1 MTGTGTQEDP
11 FVVYTIFELRSA
23 LGQTNA
29 YVQMGRDIDCNDE
42 YTIWQQL
49 TVLATDFDLNDHHLW
64 NINCKNGYVFYIPSA
79 TMHLFTIH
87 DGWIHNVEL
96 SGASFIND
104 NYPASVSY
112 TANNST
118 GNYGTVIQGMAIYI
132 NVSELFSTGG
142 NNYLWGEGTRF
153 HTTVWKGKVHSASS
167 SSYIGSNRSITN
179 EGILFEESRI
189 VVQIDI
195 PTSTNRPMCIN
206 GHFIGTQVDVV
217 VNANGIISGSSGSYA
232 IYYTLGS
239 SSTINNSTFN
249 LRPSDGIQRSFSSLV
264 SSITYAI
271 GISVYNSNYIN
282 LTSTV
287 EYVPQ
292 TQKPLT
298 SSEIINSDANN
309 AVGFHNI
316 KVEE

>member
-1 MTGTGTQEDP
+1 MTGIGTQEDP

-29 YVQMGRDIDCNDE
+29 YVQMGCDIDCNDE

-64 NINCKNGYVFYIPSA
+64 NINCKNGYVFYIPSNA
-79 TMHLFTIH
+79 RHLFTIH

-96 SGASFIND
+96 LGASFINE
-104 NYPASVSY
+104 NSPASVSY
-112 TANNST
+112 TANNDI
-118 GNYGTVIQGMAIYI
+118 GNYGTVIQDMAIYT
-132 NVSELFSTGG
+132 NVSELFHTGT
-142 NNYLWGEGTRF
+142 NNDYLWGRGTRF
-153 HTTVWKGKVHSASS
+153 LTTVWKGKVHSAL
-167 SSYIGSNRSITN
+167 SYSCIGYNGSIIN

-195 PTSTNRPMCIN
+195 PAHSTRPMGIN

-217 VNANGIISGSSGSYA
+217 VNANGIISGS
-232 IYYTLGS
+232 YYTLGS
-239 SSTINNSTFN
+239 YSTINNSTFN
-249 LRPSDGIQRSFSSLV
+249 LRPSDGTQRSFSSLV
-264 SSITYAI
+264 SSVSNAI
-271 GISVYNSNYIN
+271 GISVYNSDYIN
-282 LTSTV
+282 LTGTMAYIS
-287 EYVPQ
+287 Q

>member
-1 MTGTGTQEDP
+1 MTGIGTQGDP

-23 LGQTNA
+23 LGQTDA
-29 YVQMGRDIDCNDE
+29 YVQMGCDIDCNDE

-64 NINCKNGYVFYIPSA
+64 NINCKNGYVFYIPSN

-87 DGWIHNVEL
+87 GGWIHNVEL

-112 TANNST
+112 TANNKT
-118 GNYGTVIQGMAIYI
+118 GNYGTVIQGMAIYT
-132 NVSELFSTGG
+132 NVSELCLTGG
-142 NNYLWGEGTRF
+142 LWGRGTRF
-153 HTTVWKGKVHSASS
+153 HTTVWKGKVHSSSS
-167 SSYIGSNRSITN
+167 SSYIGYNNDIIN

-189 VVQIDI
+189 AVQIDI
-195 PTSTNRPMCIN
+195 PVSPARPMGIN

-217 VNANGIISGSSGSYA
+217 VNANGIISGS
-232 IYYTLGS
+232 YYTLGS
-239 SSTINNSTFN
+239 YSTINNSTFN
-249 LRPSDGIQRSFSSLV
+249 LKANDGTQRSFISLV
-264 SSITYAI
+264 SGVSSAI
-271 GISVYNSNYIN
+271 GISVYNSDYIN
-282 LTSTV
+282 LTGTS
-287 EYVPQ
+287 EYIPQ

-316 KVEE
+316 KVEL

>member
-1 MTGTGTQEDP
+1 MTGIGTQGDP

-29 YVQMGRDIDCNDE
+29 YVQMGCDIDCNDE

-64 NINCKNGYVFYIPSA
+64 NINCKNGYVFYIPTA

-104 NYPASVSY
+104 NCPASVSY

-118 GNYGTVIQGMAIYI
+118 GNYGTVIQDMAIYT
-132 NVSELFSTGG
+132 NVSELFSTGTG
-142 NNYLWGEGTRF
+142 TNCLWGKGTRF

-167 SSYIGSNRSITN
+167 SSYIGYNSDIIN

-189 VVQIDI
+189 VVQIDT
-195 PTSTNRPMCIN
+195 PTYSSRPMGIN

-217 VNANGIISGSSGSYA
+217 VNANGIASGSYGA
-232 IYYTLGS
+232 FGGY
-239 SSTINNSTFN
+239 STINNSTFN
-249 LRPSDGIQRSFSSLV
+249 LRASDGIQRSFYSLV
-264 SSITYAI
+264 SGVSNAI
-271 GISVYNSNYIN
+271 GISVYNSDYIN
-282 LTSTV
+282 LTSAA

>member
-29 YVQMGRDIDCNDE
+29 YVQMGCDIDCNDE

-49 TVLATDFDLNDHHLW
+49 TVLATDFDFNDHHLW
-64 NINCKNGYVFYIPSA
+64 NINCKNGYVFYIPSD

-87 DGWIHNVEL
+87 GGWIHNVEL

-118 GNYGTVIQGMAIYI
+118 GNYGTVIQDMAIYT
-132 NVSELFSTGG
+132 NVSELFS
-142 NNYLWGEGTRF
+142 NRLWGRGTRF

-167 SSYIGSNRSITN
+167 SAVLGYNDGVYN

-195 PTSTNRPMCIN
+195 PAYSPRPMCIN
-206 GHFIGTQVDVV
+206 GHFIGTQVDVA
-217 VNANGIISGSSGSYA
+217 VNANGITSGSSYALSY
-232 IYYTLGS
+232 Y
-239 SSTINNSTFN
+239 STINNSTFN
-249 LRPSDGIQRSFSSLV
+249 LRASDGIQRSFSSLV
-264 SSITYAI
+264 YNVNNAI
-271 GISVYNSNYIN
+271 GISTYNSDYIN
-282 LTSTV
+282 LTGAS
-287 EYVPQ
+287 EYIPQ

-316 KVEE
+316 KVEL

>member
-29 YVQMGRDIDCNDE
+29 YVQMGCDIDCNDE

-112 TANNST
+112 TANNDIGS
-118 GNYGTVIQGMAIYI
+118 YGTVIQDMAIYI
-132 NVSELFSTGG
+132 NVSELFRTGTS
-142 NNYLWGEGTRF
+142 NIYLWGRGTRF
-153 HTTVWKGKVHSASS
+153 HTTVWKGKVHSAIS
-167 SSYIGSNRSITN
+167 SSYIGSKSSIIN
-179 EGILFEESRI
+179 AGILFEESRI

-195 PTSTNRPMCIN
+195 PATSNRPMGIN
-206 GHFIGTQVDVV
+206 GHFIGTQVDVA
-217 VNANGIISGSSGSYA
+217 VNANGITSGP
-232 IYYTLGS
+232 YYTLGIYS
-239 SSTINNSTFN
+239 SINNSTLN
-249 LRPSDGIQRSFSSLV
+249 LRTNDGTRYSFTSLV
-264 SSITYAI
+264 SNTSKAI
-271 GISVYNSNYIN
+271 GISTYNSDYIN
-282 LTSTV
+282 LSGTT
-287 EYVPQ
+287 EYIPQ

-316 KVEE
+316 KVES

>member
-1 MTGTGTQEDP
+1 MTGIGTQEDP

-29 YVQMGRDIDCNDE
+29 YVQMGCDIDCNDE

-104 NYPASVSY
+104 NRPVSVSY

-118 GNYGTVIQGMAIYI
+118 GNYGTVIQDMAIYI
-132 NVSELFSTGG
+132 NVSELFPTGSF
-142 NNYLWGEGTRF
+142 NFLWGRGTRF

-167 SSYIGSNRSITN
+167 SSYIGNNDNIIN

-195 PTSTNRPMCIN
+195 PTNSNRPMCIN

-217 VNANGIISGSSGSYA
+217 VNANGIITSG
-232 IYYTLGS
+232 YYTLGYYS
-239 SSTINNSTFN
+239 SINNSTFN
-249 LRPSDGIQRSFSSLV
+249 LRPSDGIRRSYPSLV
-264 SSITYAI
+264 SSASDAI
-271 GISVYNSNYIN
+271 GISTYNSDYIS
-282 LTSTV
+282 LTGAT
-287 EYVPQ
+287 EYIPQ

>member
-23 LGQTNA
+23 LGQTDA
-29 YVQMGRDIDCNDE
+29 YVQMGCDIDCNDE

-64 NINCKNGYVFYIPSA
+64 NINCKNGYVFYIPSD

-104 NYPASVSY
+104 NCPADVSY

-118 GNYGTVIQGMAIYI
+118 GNYGTVIQDMAIYT
-132 NVSELFSTGG
+132 NVSELFSTGTSS
-142 NNYLWGEGTRF
+142 NCLWGRGTRF
-153 HTTVWKGKVHSASS
+153 HTTVWKGKVHSASDYAYLGYNDGIS
-167 SSYIGSNRSITN
+167 N

-189 VVQIDI
+189 VVQIDT
-195 PTSTNRPMCIN
+195 PAYSSRPMGIN
-206 GHFIGTQVDVV
+206 GHFIGTQVDVA
-217 VNANGIISGSSGSYA
+217 VNANGIMSGG
-232 IYYTLGS
+232 YYTLGS
-239 SSTINNSTFN
+239 YSSINNSTFN
-249 LRPSDGIQRSFSSLV
+249 LRPSDGTQRSFYSLV
-264 SSITYAI
+264 SSASYAI
-271 GISVYNSNYIN
+271 GISVYNSDYIN
-282 LTSTV
+282 FTSTL
-287 EYVPQ
+287 EYIPQ

-316 KVEE
+316 KVEL

>member
-29 YVQMGRDIDCNDE
+29 YVQMGCDIDCNDE

-64 NINCKNGYVFYIPSA
+64 NINCKNGYVFYIPSG

-118 GNYGTVIQGMAIYI
+118 GSYGTVIQDMAIYT
-132 NVSELFSTGG
+132 NVGELFSTGG
-142 NNYLWGEGTRF
+142 FYYLWGRGTRF
-153 HTTVWKGKVHSASS
+153 HTTVWKGKVHSASD
-167 SSYIGSNRSITN
+167 YAFLGFNDSITN

-195 PTSTNRPMCIN
+195 PAYGSRPMCIN

-217 VNANGIISGSSGSYA
+217 VNANGIISGG
-232 IYYTLGS
+232 YYTLGS

-249 LRPSDGIQRSFSSLV
+249 LRASDGIQRSFTSLV
-264 SSITYAI
+264 SSSYAI
-271 GISVYNSNYIN
+271 GISTYNSDYIN
-282 LTSTV
+282 LTSTS

>member
-1 MTGTGTQEDP
+1 MTGIGTQGDP

-29 YVQMGRDIDCNDE
+29 YVQMGCDIDCNDE

-64 NINCKNGYVFYIPSA
+64 NINCKNGYVFYIPSD

-96 SGASFIND
+96 SGASFIN
-104 NYPASVSY
+104 NNSPASVSY
-112 TANNST
+112 TANNTT
-118 GNYGTVIQGMAIYI
+118 GNYGTVIQGMAIYT
-132 NVSELFSTGG
+132 NVSELFPTGST
-142 NNYLWGEGTRF
+142 NCLWGRGTRF
-153 HTTVWKGKVHSASS
+153 HTTVWKGKVHSASY
-167 SSYIGSNRSITN
+167 SSYIGSNDSITN

-195 PTSTNRPMCIN
+195 PAYSNRPMCIA

-217 VNANGIISGSSGSYA
+217 VNANGITSDFPN
-232 IYYTLGS
+232 TLGS
-239 SSTINNSTFN
+239 YSTINNSTFN
-249 LRPSDGIQRSFSSLV
+249 LRPSDGIRRSFSSLV
-264 SSITYAI
+264 SDATKAI
-271 GISVYNSNYIN
+271 GISVYNSDYIN
-282 LTSTV
+282 LTGTA
-287 EYVPQ
+287 EYIPQ
-292 TQKPLT
+292 AQKPLT

-316 KVEE
+316 KVEL

>member
-1 MTGTGTQEDP
+1 MTGIGTQGDP

-29 YVQMGRDIDCNDE
+29 YVQMGCDIDCNDE

-64 NINCKNGYVFYIPSA
+64 NINCKNGYVFYIPSD

-104 NYPASVSY
+104 NCPADVSY
-112 TANNST
+112 TVNNST
-118 GNYGTVIQGMAIYI
+118 GNYGTVIQDMAIYT
-132 NVSELFSTGG
+132 NVGEFL
-142 NNYLWGEGTRF
+142 NNCLWGKGTRF
-153 HTTVWKGKVHSASS
+153 HTTVWKGKVHSASDYA
-167 SSYIGSNRSITN
+167 YIGYNSNIIN

-189 VVQIDI
+189 AVQIDT
-195 PTSTNRPMCIN
+195 PTYSPRPMGIN

-217 VNANGIISGSSGSYA
+217 VNANGIISGPYN
-232 IYYTLGS
+232 TLGTS
-239 SSTINNSTFN
+239 SSINNSTFN
-249 LRPSDGIQRSFSSLV
+249 LRPSDGTQRSFVSLV
-264 SSITYAI
+264 SGVSSAI
-271 GISVYNSNYIN
+271 GISVYNSDYIN
-282 LTSTV
+282 LTGTS
-287 EYVPQ
+287 EYIPQ

-316 KVEE
+316 KVEL

>member
-23 LGQTNA
+23 LGQTDA
-29 YVQMGRDIDCNDE
+29 YVQMGCDIDCNDE

-49 TVLATDFDLNDHHLW
+49 TVLATDFDFNDHHLW
-64 NINCKNGYVFYIPSA
+64 NINCKNGYVFYIPSD

-87 DGWIHNVEL
+87 GGWIHNVEL

-112 TANNST
+112 TANNKT
-118 GNYGTVIQGMAIYI
+118 GNYGTVIQDMAIYT
-132 NVSELFSTGG
+132 NVSELFFAGTSIT
-142 NNYLWGEGTRF
+142 YLWGKGTRF
-153 HTTVWKGKVHSASS
+153 HTTVWKGKVHSAMSYAFLGNYSS
-167 SSYIGSNRSITN
+167 IIN

-195 PTSTNRPMCIN
+195 PAYSNRPMCIN
-206 GHFIGTQVDVV
+206 GHFIGTQVDVA
-217 VNANGIISGSSGSYA
+217 VNANGIISGP
-232 IYYTLGS
+232 YYTLGS
-239 SSTINNSTFN
+239 YSTINNSTFN
-249 LRPSDGIQRSFSSLV
+249 LRASGGIQRSFTSLV
-264 SSITYAI
+264 SSSYAI
-271 GISVYNSNYIN
+271 GISTYNSNYIN
-282 LTSTV
+282 LTSTA

>member
-23 LGQTNA
+23 LGQTDA

-64 NINCKNGYVFYIPSA
+64 NINCKNGYVFYIPSD

-96 SGASFIND
+96 SGASFINE
-104 NYPASVSY
+104 NCPASVSY
-112 TANNST
+112 TANNDI
-118 GNYGTVIQGMAIYI
+118 GNYGTVIQDMAIYT
-132 NVSELFSTGG
+132 NVGELFSTGTY
-142 NNYLWGEGTRF
+142 NNCLWGKGTRF
-153 HTTVWKGKVHSASS
+153 HTTVWKGKVHSA
-167 SSYIGSNRSITN
+167 ISNAYLGYNTNIIT

-195 PTSTNRPMCIN
+195 PTSSDRPMCIN
-206 GHFIGTQVDVV
+206 GHFIGTQVDVA
-217 VNANGIISGSSGSYA
+217 VNVNGIISGP
-232 IYYTLGS
+232 YYTLGI

-249 LRPSDGIQRSFSSLV
+249 LRPSDGIQRSFASLV
-264 SSITYAI
+264 SSVSQAI
-271 GISVYNSNYIN
+271 GISTYNSDYIN
-282 LTSTV
+282 LTSTAA
-287 EYVPQ
+287 YIPQ

-316 KVEE
+316 KVEG

>member
-1 MTGTGTQEDP
+1 MTGTGTQVDP

-23 LGQTNA
+23 LGQTDA
-29 YVQMGRDIDCNDE
+29 YVQMGCDIDCNDE

-64 NINCKNGYVFYIPSA
+64 NINCKNGYVFYIPSG

-112 TANNST
+112 RANNST
-118 GNYGTVIQGMAIYI
+118 GSYGTVIQDMAIYI
-132 NVSELFSTGG
+132 NVSELFLPS
-142 NNYLWGEGTRF
+142 NAAAYLWGRGTRF

-167 SSYIGSNRSITN
+167 SAFLGCNDSISN

-189 VVQIDI
+189 VVQIDT
-195 PTSTNRPMCIN
+195 PTNSYRPMGIN

-217 VNANGIISGSSGSYA
+217 VNANGITSSSYSMFGSY
-232 IYYTLGS
+232 
-239 SSTINNSTFN
+239 STINNSTFN
-249 LRPSDGIQRSFSSLV
+249 LRASDGIQRSFPSLV
-264 SSITYAI
+264 SSSYAI
-271 GISVYNSNYIN
+271 GISTYNSDYIN
-282 LTSTV
+282 LTGTA
-287 EYVPQ
+287 EYIPQ

>member
-23 LGQTNA
+23 LGQTDA
-29 YVQMGRDIDCNDE
+29 YVQMGCDIDCNDE

-49 TVLATDFDLNDHHLW
+49 TVLATDFDFNDHHLW
-64 NINCKNGYVFYIPSA
+64 NINCKNGYVFYIPSDK
-79 TMHLFTIH
+79 MHLFTIH

-104 NYPASVSY
+104 NCPASVSY
-112 TANNST
+112 TANNKT
-118 GNYGTVIQGMAIYI
+118 GNYGTVIQDMAIYT
-132 NVSELFSTGG
+132 NVSELFFAGTSIT
-142 NNYLWGEGTRF
+142 YLWGKGTRF
-153 HTTVWKGKVHSASS
+153 HTTVWKGKVHSAMSYAFLGNYSS
-167 SSYIGSNRSITN
+167 IIN

-195 PTSTNRPMCIN
+195 PAYSNRPMCIN
-206 GHFIGTQVDVV
+206 GHFIGTQVDVA
-217 VNANGIISGSSGSYA
+217 VNANGIISGP
-232 IYYTLGS
+232 YYTLGS
-239 SSTINNSTFN
+239 YSTINNSTFN
-249 LRPSDGIQRSFSSLV
+249 LRASDGIQRSFYSLV
-264 SSITYAI
+264 SHSSYAI

-282 LTSTV
+282 LTSTA

>member
-23 LGQTNA
+23 LGQTDA
-29 YVQMGRDIDCNDE
+29 YVQMGCDIDCNDE

-87 DGWIHNVEL
+87 GGWIHNVEL

-112 TANNST
+112 PANNTT

-132 NVSELFSTGG
+132 NVSELFPTGSF
-142 NNYLWGEGTRF
+142 NFLWGRGTRF
-153 HTTVWKGKVHSASS
+153 HTTVWKGKVHSAIF
-167 SSYIGSNRSITN
+167 SSYIGNNDNITN

-195 PTSTNRPMCIN
+195 PAFSTRPMGIN
-206 GHFIGTQVDVV
+206 GHFIGTQVDVA
-217 VNANGIISGSSGSYA
+217 VNANGIISSGYN
-232 IYYTLGS
+232 TLGTS
-239 SSTINNSTFN
+239 SSINNSTFN
-249 LRPSDGIQRSFSSLV
+249 LRPSDGIQRSFISLV
-264 SSITYAI
+264 FSSVSYAI
-271 GISVYNSNYIN
+271 GISTYNSDYIN
-282 LTSTV
+282 RTGTA
-287 EYVPQ
+287 EYILQ
-292 TQKPLT
+292 AQKPLT

-316 KVEE
+316 KVEL

>member
-29 YVQMGRDIDCNDE
+29 YVQMGCDIDCNDE

-64 NINCKNGYVFYIPSA
+64 NINCKNGYVFYIPSDI
-79 TMHLFTIH
+79 MHLFTIH

-104 NYPASVSY
+104 NCPASVSY

-118 GNYGTVIQGMAIYI
+118 GNYGTVIQDMAIYT
-132 NVSELFSTGG
+132 NVSELFPTGTYY
-142 NNYLWGEGTRF
+142 NCLWGRGIRF
-153 HTTVWKGKVHSASS
+153 HTTVWKGKVHSASD
-167 SSYIGSNRSITN
+167 YAYLGYHASIVN

-189 VVQIDI
+189 AVQIDT
-195 PTSTNRPMCIN
+195 PQYSSRPMGIN
-206 GHFIGTQVDVV
+206 GHFIGTQVDVA
-217 VNANGIISGSSGSYA
+217 VNANGITPSSSYP
-232 IYYTLGS
+232 YTLGGY
-239 SSTINNSTFN
+239 STINNSTFN
-249 LRPSDGIQRSFSSLV
+249 LKANDGTQRSFSSLV
-264 SSITYAI
+264 LSFSYAI
-271 GISVYNSNYIN
+271 GISVYNSDYIN
-282 LTSTV
+282 LTGTA

-298 SSEIINSDANN
+298 SSGIINSDANN

-316 KVEE
+316 KVEL

>member
-1 MTGTGTQEDP
+1 MIGTGIQADP

-29 YVQMGRDIDCNDE
+29 YVQMGCDIDCNDE

-87 DGWIHNVEL
+87 GGWIHNVEL

-112 TANNST
+112 TANNNT
-118 GNYGTVIQGMAIYI
+118 GNYGTVIQDMAIYI
-132 NVSELFSTGG
+132 NVSELFPTGTSNG
-142 NNYLWGEGTRF
+142 RLWGRGTRF
-153 HTTVWKGKVHSASS
+153 HTTVWKGKVHSANDYASFG
-167 SSYIGSNRSITN
+167 YNGSIIN

-189 VVQIDI
+189 VVQIDT
-195 PTSTNRPMCIN
+195 PTSANRPMGIN

-217 VNANGIISGSSGSYA
+217 VNANGILSGS
-232 IYYTLGS
+232 YYTLGS
-239 SSTINNSTFN
+239 SSSINNSTFN
-249 LRPSDGIQRSFSSLV
+249 LRASDGIQRSFFSLV
-264 SSITYAI
+264 SGISYAI
-271 GISVYNSNYIN
+271 GISVYNSDYIN
-282 LTSTV
+282 LTGTT
-287 EYVPQ
+287 EYIPQ

>member
-23 LGQTNA
+23 LGQTDA
-29 YVQMGRDIDCNDE
+29 YVQMGCDIDCNDE
-42 YTIWQQL
+42 YTIWQQS

-64 NINCKNGYVFYIPSA
+64 NINCKNGYVFYIPSD

-104 NYPASVSY
+104 NCPEDVSY
-112 TANNST
+112 TVNNKT
-118 GNYGTVIQGMAIYI
+118 GNYGTVIQDMAIYT
-132 NVSELFSTGG
+132 NVGELFPTGTTS
-142 NNYLWGEGTRF
+142 NCLWGKGTRF

-167 SSYIGSNRSITN
+167 YAFLGYNSSVIA

-189 VVQIDI
+189 VVQIDT
-195 PTSTNRPMCIN
+195 PTNSARPMGIN

-217 VNANGIISGSSGSYA
+217 VNANGIVSNGYN
-232 IYYTLGS
+232 TLGIYS
-239 SSTINNSTFN
+239 SINNSTFN
-249 LRPSDGIQRSFSSLV
+249 LRASNGIQRSFISLV
-264 SSITYAI
+264 SGVSSAI
-271 GISVYNSNYIN
+271 GISTYNSDYIN
-282 LTSTV
+282 LTSAA

>member
-29 YVQMGRDIDCNDE
+29 YVQMGCDIDCNDE
-42 YTIWQQL
+42 YTIWQSL
-49 TVLATDFDLNDHHLW
+49 NVLATDFDFNDHHLW
-64 NINCKNGYVFYIPSA
+64 NINCKNGYVFYIPSN

-104 NYPASVSY
+104 NYPEDVSY

-118 GNYGTVIQGMAIYI
+118 GSYGTVIQDMAIYI
-132 NVSELFSTGG
+132 NVSELFSSC
-142 NNYLWGEGTRF
+142 LWGRGTRF

-167 SSYIGSNRSITN
+167 SSYIGSNVSVSN

-195 PTSTNRPMCIN
+195 PTSSNRPMGIN

-217 VNANGIISGSSGSYA
+217 VNANGILSGG
-232 IYYTLGS
+232 YYTLGGS
-239 SSTINNSTFN
+239 SASTINNSTFN
-249 LRPSDGIQRSFSSLV
+249 LRPSDGTQRSFHS
-264 SSITYAI
+264 
-271 GISVYNSNYIN
+271 
-282 LTSTV
+282 
-287 EYVPQ
+287 
-292 TQKPLT
+292 
-298 SSEIINSDANN
+298 
-309 AVGFHNI
+309 
-316 KVEE
+316 

>member
-1 MTGTGTQEDP
+1 MTGTGTQADP

-23 LGQTNA
+23 LGQTDA
-29 YVQMGRDIDCNDE
+29 YVQMGCDIDCNDE

-104 NYPASVSY
+104 NNPASVSY

-118 GNYGTVIQGMAIYI
+118 GNYGTVIQDMAIYI
-132 NVSELFSTGG
+132 NVSELFTSC
-142 NNYLWGEGTRF
+142 LWGKGTRF
-153 HTTVWKGKVHSASS
+153 HTTVWKGKVHSAN
-167 SSYIGSNRSITN
+167 SYAPFGYNDYIVNG
-179 EGILFEESRI
+179 GILFEESRI

-195 PTSTNRPMCIN
+195 PASASRPMGIN

-217 VNANGIISGSSGSYA
+217 VNANGITSGA
-232 IYYTLGS
+232 YYTLGS
-239 SSTINNSTFN
+239 YSTINNSTFN
-249 LRPSDGIQRSFSSLV
+249 LRPSDGIQRSFISLV
-264 SSITYAI
+264 SGVSSAI
-271 GISVYNSNYIN
+271 GISVYNSDYIN
-282 LTSTV
+282 LTGTAD
-287 EYVPQ
+287 YIPQ

-316 KVEE
+316 KVEL

>member
-1 MTGTGTQEDP
+1 MTGIGTQGDP

-23 LGQTNA
+23 LGQTDA
-29 YVQMGRDIDCNDE
+29 YVQMGCDIDCNDE

-64 NINCKNGYVFYIPSA
+64 NINCKNGYVFYIPSD

-87 DGWIHNVEL
+87 GGWIHNVEL

-104 NYPASVSY
+104 NCPASVSY

-118 GNYGTVIQGMAIYI
+118 GNYGTVIQDMAIYT
-132 NVSELFSTGG
+132 NVSELFSTGTT
-142 NNYLWGEGTRF
+142 NNCLWGKGTRF

-167 SSYIGSNRSITN
+167 YAYLGYNSTVGN

-189 VVQIDI
+189 AVQIDI
-195 PTSTNRPMCIN
+195 PTNSGRPMCIA

-217 VNANGIISGSSGSYA
+217 VNANGIISGSW
-232 IYYTLGS
+232 YTLGS
-239 SSTINNSTFN
+239 YSTINNSTFN
-249 LRPSDGIQRSFSSLV
+249 LRASDGIQRSFYSLV
-264 SSITYAI
+264 SGVASAI
-271 GISVYNSNYIN
+271 GISVYNSDYIN
-282 LTSTV
+282 FTSAA
-287 EYVPQ
+287 EYVLQ

-298 SSEIINSDANN
+298 SSGIINSDANN

-316 KVEE
+316 KVEL

>member
-29 YVQMGRDIDCNDE
+29 YVQMGCDIDCNDE

-49 TVLATDFDLNDHHLW
+49 TVLATDFDFNDHHLW
-64 NINCKNGYVFYIPSA
+64 NINCKNGYVFYIPSD

-87 DGWIHNVEL
+87 GGWIHNVEL
-96 SGASFIND
+96 SGASFING

-118 GNYGTVIQGMAIYI
+118 GNYGTVIQDMAIYT
-132 NVSELFSTGG
+132 NVGELFLTGG
-142 NNYLWGEGTRF
+142 FNYLWGRGTRF
-153 HTTVWKGKVHSASS
+153 HTTVWKGKVHSANFSAFLG
-167 SSYIGSNRSITN
+167 YNDSIIN

-195 PTSTNRPMCIN
+195 PASSGRPMCIN
-206 GHFIGTQVDVV
+206 GHFIGTQVDVA
-217 VNANGIISGSSGSYA
+217 VNANGIISGYSYA
-232 IYYTLGS
+232 LSYY
-239 SSTINNSTFN
+239 STINNSTFN
-249 LRPSDGIQRSFSSLV
+249 LRASDGTQRSFLSLV
-264 SSITYAI
+264 SGVSSAI
-271 GISVYNSNYIN
+271 GISTYNSDYIN
-282 LTSTV
+282 LTSTAA
-287 EYVPQ
+287 YIPQ

-316 KVEE
+316 KVEL

>member
-112 TANNST
+112 TANNKT
-118 GNYGTVIQGMAIYI
+118 GSYGTVIQDMAIYT
-132 NVSELFSTGG
+132 NVSELFPTGSAS
-142 NNYLWGEGTRF
+142 NCLWGRGTRF

-167 SSYIGSNRSITN
+167 YSYIGYFGSISD

-195 PTSTNRPMCIN
+195 PASGSRPMCIN
-206 GHFIGTQVDVV
+206 GHFIGTQVDVA
-217 VNANGIISGSSGSYA
+217 VNANGISSSYSYAFGSY
-232 IYYTLGS
+232 
-239 SSTINNSTFN
+239 STINNSTFN

-271 GISVYNSNYIN
+271 GISVYNSDYIN
-282 LTSTV
+282 LTSMS

-316 KVEE
+316 KVEL

>member
-23 LGQTNA
+23 LGQTDA
-29 YVQMGRDIDCNDE
+29 YVQMGCDIDCNDE

-64 NINCKNGYVFYIPSA
+64 NINCKNGYVFYIPSD

-112 TANNST
+112 RANNST
-118 GNYGTVIQGMAIYI
+118 GSYGTVIQDMAIYT
-132 NVSELFSTGG
+132 NVGELFSTGTTSV
-142 NNYLWGEGTRF
+142 YLWGKGTRF
-153 HTTVWKGKVHSASS
+153 HTTVWKGKVHSANAYASLG
-167 SSYIGSNRSITN
+167 YNGSITN
-179 EGILFEESRI
+179 AGILFEESRI
-189 VVQIDI
+189 VVQIDT
-195 PTSTNRPMCIN
+195 PAYSSRPMCIS
-206 GHFIGTQVDVV
+206 GHFIGTQVDVA
-217 VNANGIISGSSGSYA
+217 VNANGITSGG
-232 IYYTLGS
+232 YYTLGS

-249 LRPSDGIQRSFSSLV
+249 LRASDGTQRSYFSLV
-264 SSITYAI
+264 SSVSNAI
-271 GISVYNSNYIN
+271 GISTYNSDYIN
-282 LTSTV
+282 LTGTT
-287 EYVPQ
+287 EYIRQ

-316 KVEE
+316 KVE

>member
-23 LGQTNA
+23 LGQTDA
-29 YVQMGRDIDCNDE
+29 YVQMGCDIDCNDE

-64 NINCKNGYVFYIPSA
+64 NINCKNGYVFYIPSD

-87 DGWIHNVEL
+87 GGWIHNVEL

-104 NYPASVSY
+104 NCPADVSY

-118 GNYGTVIQGMAIYI
+118 GNYGTVIQDMAIYT
-132 NVSELFSTGG
+132 NVGELFYTGTTTC
-142 NNYLWGEGTRF
+142 LWGRGTRF

-167 SSYIGSNRSITN
+167 SAYLGYNGSVGN

-195 PTSTNRPMCIN
+195 PASVNRPMCIN
-206 GHFIGTQVDVV
+206 GHFIGTQVDVA
-217 VNANGIISGSSGSYA
+217 VNANGIIFSPGYN
-232 IYYTLGS
+232 TLGS
-239 SSTINNSTFN
+239 YSTINNSTFN
-249 LRPSDGIQRSFSSLV
+249 LRASDGTQCSFLSLV
-264 SSITYAI
+264 SGVNSAI
-271 GISVYNSNYIN
+271 GISTYNSDYIN
-282 LTSTV
+282 LTSTS
-287 EYVPQ
+287 EYIPQ

-316 KVEE
+316 KVEL

>member
-29 YVQMGRDIDCNDE
+29 YVQMGCDIDCNDE

-64 NINCKNGYVFYIPSA
+64 NINCKNGYVFYIPSD

-118 GNYGTVIQGMAIYI
+118 GSYGTVIQDMAIYT
-132 NVSELFSTGG
+132 NVGELFSTGSF
-142 NNYLWGEGTRF
+142 NYLWGRGTRF
-153 HTTVWKGKVHSASS
+153 HTTVWKGKVHSAS
-167 SSYIGSNRSITN
+167 YYAFLGFNDSITN

-195 PTSTNRPMCIN
+195 PASSSRPMGIN

-217 VNANGIISGSSGSYA
+217 VNANGITSGSYSMF
-232 IYYTLGS
+232 GS
-239 SSTINNSTFN
+239 YSTINNSTFN
-249 LRPSDGIQRSFSSLV
+249 LRASDGIQRSFASLV
-264 SSITYAI
+264 ANVSSAI
-271 GISVYNSNYIN
+271 GISVYNSDYIN
-282 LTSTV
+282 LTGTS
-287 EYVPQ
+287 EYIPQ

-316 KVEE
+316 KVEL

>member
-112 TANNST
+112 TANNKT
-118 GNYGTVIQGMAIYI
+118 GSYGTVIQDMAIYT
-132 NVSELFSTGG
+132 NVSELFPSC
-142 NNYLWGEGTRF
+142 LWGRGTRF

-167 SSYIGSNRSITN
+167 SSYIGNSDSITN

-195 PTSTNRPMCIN
+195 PTSTARPMCIN
-206 GHFIGTQVDVV
+206 GHFIGTQVDVA
-217 VNANGIISGSSGSYA
+217 VNANGI
-232 IYYTLGS
+232 S
-239 SSTINNSTFN
+239 SSYPYAFGAYSSINNSTFN
-249 LRPSDGIQRSFSSLV
+249 LRPSDGIQRSFYSLV
-264 SSITYAI
+264 SLASYAI
-271 GISVYNSNYIN
+271 GISTYNSNYIN
-282 LTSTV
+282 LTSAA

-316 KVEE
+316 KVES

>member
-29 YVQMGRDIDCNDE
+29 YVQMGCDIDCNDE

-64 NINCKNGYVFYIPSA
+64 NINCKNGYVFYIPSDA
-79 TMHLFTIH
+79 MHLFTIH

-112 TANNST
+112 TVNNRT
-118 GNYGTVIQGMAIYI
+118 GNYGTVIQDMAIYT
-132 NVSELFSTGG
+132 NVGELFPTGTSTVC
-142 NNYLWGEGTRF
+142 LWGRGTRF

-167 SSYIGSNRSITN
+167 SSYIGYNEFIGN

-195 PTSTNRPMCIN
+195 PAYSSRPMGIN
-206 GHFIGTQVDVV
+206 GHFIGTQVDVA
-217 VNANGIISGSSGSYA
+217 VNANGIMSGSYN
-232 IYYTLGS
+232 TLGIYS
-239 SSTINNSTFN
+239 SINNSTFN
-249 LRPSDGIQRSFSSLV
+249 LRASDGTQRSFYSLV
-264 SSITYAI
+264 SGVNSAI
-271 GISVYNSNYIN
+271 GISVYNSDYIN
-282 LTSTV
+282 LTGTLG
-287 EYVPQ
+287 YIPL

-309 AVGFHNI
+309 AVGFNNI

>member
-1 MTGTGTQEDP
+1 MTGTGTQADP

-23 LGQTNA
+23 LGQTGA
-29 YVQMGRDIDCNDE
+29 YVQMGCDIDCNDE

-64 NINCKNGYVFYIPSA
+64 NINCKNGYVFYIPSDA
-79 TMHLFTIH
+79 MHLFTIH

-112 TANNST
+112 TANNNT
-118 GNYGTVIQGMAIYI
+118 GNYGTVIQDMAIYI
-132 NVSELFSTGG
+132 NVSELFPTGSG
-142 NNYLWGEGTRF
+142 NGRLWGRGTRF
-153 HTTVWKGKVHSASS
+153 HTTVWKGKVHSSM
-167 SSYIGSNRSITN
+167 SYAYLGFNDDITN

-189 VVQIDI
+189 VVQIDT
-195 PTSTNRPMCIN
+195 PTYSSRPMGIN
-206 GHFIGTQVDVV
+206 GHVIGTQVDVV
-217 VNANGIISGSSGSYA
+217 VNANGILSGS
-232 IYYTLGS
+232 YYTLGS
-239 SSTINNSTFN
+239 SSSINNSTFN
-249 LRPSDGIQRSFSSLV
+249 LRASDGIQRSFSSLV
-264 SSITYAI
+264 SSVTDAI
-271 GISVYNSNYIN
+271 GISVYNSDYIN
-282 LTSTV
+282 LTGTTA
-287 EYVPQ
+287 YIPQ